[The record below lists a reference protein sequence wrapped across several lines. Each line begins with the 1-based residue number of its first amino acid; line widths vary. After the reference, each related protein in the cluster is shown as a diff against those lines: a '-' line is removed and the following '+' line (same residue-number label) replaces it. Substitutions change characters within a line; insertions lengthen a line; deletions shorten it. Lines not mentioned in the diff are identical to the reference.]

1 MCCVCSPL
9 PNSQMSDDER
19 AYFANMSQDE
29 FQAYL
34 ANIEEEYEQENQKSQ
49 QQANK
54 QQQENEA
61 NEQQAANNAYAAYSY
76 SNGGNRRLFE
86 SIQTLCGTC
95 QNKCINNQNYE
106 NTQEYYENME
116 RLFEENM
123 CTEAGNGYY
132 IGHTCGGNGKSI
144 ELAQF
149 TDENCMYMASDQNA
163 YNVYNNAVAQVYQN
177 DADGDGVNDNTWE
190 DKDLGY
196 GYMEMV
202 TDLFSQP
209 FSCQTGA
216 VRSYDGSVSLYPAL
230 LTSVCLALPLSYL
243 YCT

>member
-19 AYFANMSQDE
+19 AYFANMSEEE
-29 FQAYL
+29 FQEYIATMEQGY
-34 ANIEEEYEQENQKSQ
+34 EEENQKSQ
-49 QQANK
+49 QEAEK
-54 QQQENEA
+54 QQQENQE
-61 NEQQAANNAYAAYSY
+61 NHQQEANNAYAAYAY
-76 SNGGNRRLFE
+76 GNGNGRRLFE

-116 RLFEENM
+116 KLFEENM

-163 YNVYNNAVAQVYQN
+163 YNVYQNAVAQVYQN
-177 DADGDGVNDNTWE
+177 DADGDGQNDNTWVA
-190 DKDLGY
+190 DDLGY
-196 GYMEMV
+196 GYMSMV
-202 TDLFSQP
+202 TDMFEQP
-209 FSCQTGA
+209 FSCQMGA
-216 VRSYDGSVSLYPAL
+216 VRSYDGSVSLHPAL
-230 LTSVCLALPLSYL
+230 LTSVCLALPLSHL
-243 YCT
+243 CCT